1 MTLYT
6 VRSTQYERIDKGAI
20 MNEELLTI
28 LDQMEREKGIDKEL
42 LFKAIESALASA
54 AKKIVGN
61 KEAEVVAVIDRS
73 TGQITIM
80 SEGKPVK
87 SAEFG
92 RIAAQTAKQ
101 VIIQKIREAER
112 DIVLE
117 DYTKRIGTIVN
128 GSVHRF
134 EKGDIVLDLGK
145 TEAILPRSQQCQGE
159 RYKQG
164 DRIRAYILEVN
175 KTSHGP
181 QVVLT
186 RSDVAFVK
194 KLFEIEVPE
203 IMDGI
208 VEIRSVAREPG
219 ERTKLA
225 VWSKDEKV
233 DAVGACV
240 GMRGS
245 RVKDIVN
252 ELKGERVD
260 IVRWSDDVKEYVK
273 AALSPAEPLEIT
285 IDKTNKRIAVTV
297 ADDQLSIGIGKHG
310 QNVRLA
316 SRLIG
321 WEIDIRGKEEKAKKA
336 AEALLSGKP
345 IDKEEA
351 AGPKAPAAEAKKAK
365 ISGKAKDRKK
375 AFDLTDIKGIG
386 QKTAKILIAAGY
398 DIPEKI
404 KILTIDDLVKLEGIG
419 EKTADKILKAVKNI

>member
-1 MTLYT
+1 
-6 VRSTQYERIDKGAI
+6 
-20 MNEELLTI
+20 MNEDLLAI
-28 LDQMEREKGIDKEL
+28 LDHIEREKGIDKEL
-42 LFKAIESALASA
+42 LFKAIESALSSA
-54 AKKIVGN
+54 AKKIIGN
-61 KEAEVVAVIDRS
+61 KEAEVEATIDRK
-73 TGQITIM
+73 TGEISII
-80 SEGKPVK
+80 SEGKTIR

-117 DYTKRIGTIVN
+117 DYTKRVGSIVN

-134 EKGDIVLDLGK
+134 EKGDIILDLGK

-164 DRIRAYILEVN
+164 DRIRAYILEVS

-181 QVVLT
+181 QIMLS
-186 RSDVAFVK
+186 RSDPAFVK

-208 VEIRSVAREPG
+208 VEIRSIAREPG
-219 ERTKLA
+219 ERTKIA
-225 VWSKDEKV
+225 VFSKDEKV

-252 ELKGERVD
+252 ELRGERVD
-260 IVRWSDDVKEYVK
+260 IVRWNDDIKEYVK
-273 AALSPAEPLEIT
+273 AALNPAEPLEIT
-285 IDKTNKRIAVTV
+285 LDKANKRIGVVV

-321 WEIDIRGKEEKAKKA
+321 WEIDIRGKTEKAKKA
-336 AEALLSGKP
+336 AEAEVIGEKTPEGK
-345 IDKEEA
+345 IEKTVEVKSAEKEFELTNLEGV
-351 AGPKAPAAEAKKAK
+351 GP
-365 ISGKAKDRKK
+365 
-375 AFDLTDIKGIG
+375 
-386 QKTAKILIAAGY
+386 KTAKALKSAGY
-398 DIPEKI
+398 DTPEKI
-404 KILTIDDLVKLEGIG
+404 KNLTVEDLVKLEGIG
-419 EKTADKILKAVKNI
+419 KKTAEKIINAVKNI

>member
-1 MTLYT
+1 
-6 VRSTQYERIDKGAI
+6 

-28 LDQMEREKGIDKEL
+28 LDHIEREKGIDKEL

-54 AKKIVGN
+54 AKKIIGN
-61 KEAEVVAVIDRS
+61 KDAEVAATIDRK
-73 TGQITIM
+73 TGEISIM
-80 SEGKPVK
+80 SEGKDIK

-145 TEAILPRSQQCQGE
+145 TEAILPKSQQCQGE

-181 QVVLT
+181 QVILS

-208 VEIRSVAREPG
+208 VEIRSIAREPG
-219 ERTKLA
+219 ERTKIA
-225 VWSKDEKV
+225 VLSKDEKV
-233 DAVGACV
+233 DPVGACV

-252 ELKGERVD
+252 ELRGERVD
-260 IVRWSDDVKEYVK
+260 IVRWSDDIKEYVK
-273 AALSPAEPLEIT
+273 ASLSPAEPLEISV
-285 IDKTNKRIAVTV
+285 DKENKRIGVVV

-321 WEIDIRGKEEKAKKA
+321 WEIDIRGKEDKVKKA
-336 AEALLSGKP
+336 AE
-345 IDKEEA
+345 I
-351 AGPKAPAAEAKKAK
+351 EAK
-365 ISGKAKDRKK
+365 
-375 AFDLTDIKGIG
+375 
-386 QKTAKILIAAGY
+386 
-398 DIPEKI
+398 EKI
-404 KILTIDDLVKLEGIG
+404 KEAKEVSEEKPKAEGPEKEKKELDLTELEGVGPKTSKILKAAGFDTVEKIKNLTMEDLTKLEGIG
-419 EKTADKILKAVKNI
+419 EKTADKILKAAKNI

>member
-1 MTLYT
+1 
-6 VRSTQYERIDKGAI
+6 

-186 RSDVAFVK
+186 RSDVAFIK

-208 VEIRSVAREPG
+208 VEIRSIAREPG

-260 IVRWSDDVKEYVK
+260 IVRWSDDIKEYVK
-273 AALSPAEPLEIT
+273 AALSPAEPLEVT

-336 AEALLSGKP
+336 AEALLAGKP
-345 IDKEEA
+345 EDKKEA
-351 AGPKAPAAEAKKAK
+351 AGPAAAEAKTVKVRAK
-365 ISGKAKDRKK
+365 KTNDQEK
-375 AFDLTDIKGIG
+375 AFDLTEIKGIG
-386 QKTAKILIAAGY
+386 RKIAKILIAAGY
-398 DIPEKI
+398 DTPEKI
-404 KILTIDDLVKLEGIG
+404 KVLMVEDLVKLEGIG
-419 EKTADKILKAVKNI
+419 EKIADKILKAVKNI

>member
-1 MTLYT
+1 
-6 VRSTQYERIDKGAI
+6 

-28 LDQMEREKGIDKEL
+28 LDHIEREKGIDKEL

-54 AKKIVGN
+54 AKKIIGN
-61 KEAEVVAVIDRS
+61 KEAEVEALIDRK
-73 TGQITIM
+73 TGEINIM
-80 SEGKPVK
+80 SEGKVIK

-134 EKGDIVLDLGK
+134 EKGDIILDLGK
-145 TEAILPRSQQCQGE
+145 AEAILPRSQQSQGE

-181 QVVLT
+181 QIILT
-186 RSDVAFVK
+186 RSDAAFIK

-203 IMDGI
+203 IMEGI
-208 VEIRSVAREPG
+208 VEIRAISREAG
-219 ERTKLA
+219 ERTKIA

-245 RVKDIVN
+245 RVKDIVS

-260 IVRWSDDVKEYVK
+260 IVRWSDDIKEYAK
-273 AALSPAEPLEIT
+273 ASLSPAEPLEIT
-285 IDKTNKRIAVTV
+285 VDKANKRIGVVV

-336 AEALLSGKP
+336 AEQLMTKEV
-345 IDKEEA
+345 KTEEA
-351 AGPKAPAAEAKKAK
+351 AKPQEVQAPEGAQEFRLTSLEGVGPKTA
-365 ISGKAKDRKK
+365 
-375 AFDLTDIKGIG
+375 GIL
-386 QKTAKILIAAGY
+386 KEAGY
-398 DIPEKI
+398 DTAEKL
-404 KILTIDDLVKLEGIG
+404 KNLTLEDLTKLEGIG
-419 EKTADKILKAVKNI
+419 KKTAEKIIKAVKNI

>member
-1 MTLYT
+1 
-6 VRSTQYERIDKGAI
+6 

-28 LDQMEREKGIDKEL
+28 LDHIEREKGIDKEL

-54 AKKIVGN
+54 AKKIMGN
-61 KEAEVVAVIDRS
+61 KEAEVVAVIDRQ
-73 TGQITIM
+73 TGEINIM
-80 SEGKPVK
+80 SEGKVIK

-134 EKGDIVLDLGK
+134 EKGDIILDLGK
-145 TEAILPRSQQCQGE
+145 TEAILPRSQQSQGE

-164 DRIRAYILEVN
+164 DRIRAYVLEVN
-175 KTSHGP
+175 KTAHGP
-181 QVVLT
+181 QVILS

-208 VEIRSVAREPG
+208 VEIRSISREAG
-219 ERTKLA
+219 ERTKIA
-225 VWSKDEKV
+225 VCSKDDKV
-233 DAVGACV
+233 DPVGACV

-252 ELKGERVD
+252 ELRGERVD
-260 IVRWSDDVKEYVK
+260 IVRWSDDIKEYVK
-273 AALSPAEPLEIT
+273 ASLSPAEPLEIT
-285 IDKTNKRIAVTV
+285 VDKANKRIGVTV

-336 AEALLSGKP
+336 AEAVMKETEKK
-345 IDKEEA
+345 DEEA
-351 AGPKAPAAEAKKAK
+351 ESPKLK
-365 ISGKAKDRKK
+365 IE
-375 AFDLTDIKGIG
+375 GIG
-386 QKTAKILIAAGY
+386 GIEEKKGFNLTSIEGVGLKIANILKEAGY
-398 DIPEKI
+398 DTPDKL
-404 KILTIDDLVKLEGIG
+404 KNLTIEDLTKLQGIG
-419 EKTADKILKAVKNI
+419 AKTADKILKAIKGI